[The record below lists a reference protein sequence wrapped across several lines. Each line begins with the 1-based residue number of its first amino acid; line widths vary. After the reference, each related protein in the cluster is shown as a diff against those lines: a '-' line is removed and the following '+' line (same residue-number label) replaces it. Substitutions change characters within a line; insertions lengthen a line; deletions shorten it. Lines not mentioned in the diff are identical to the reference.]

1 MTFMKIFHHLD
12 LGCPVLKEPFSP
24 TTTIHPP
31 ANCGTTTAPCM
42 WTNEFK
48 NQLTSHS
55 SWLRVLFFDLAYKQC
70 NGIIKGW
77 LHCLTPESI
86 GRLLVNNILMF
97 NSTSCLAMAQIHLSL
112 IKRIKIGRPIL
123 IYQPLHFIILSSLHK
138 KNYLLMCSLTRVLLK
153 KSSWQYVKN
162 AFDLAEERPCL

>member
-1 MTFMKIFHHLD
+1 MTSMKIFHHLD

-24 TTTIHPP
+24 TTTKHSPT
-31 ANCGTTTAPCM
+31 NCGTTTAPCM

-48 NQLTSHS
+48 NQFTSHS
-55 SWLRVLFFDLAYKQC
+55 SWPRVLFFDLAYKQC
-70 NGIIKGW
+70 SGITKGW
-77 LHCLTPESI
+77 LHCLAPESI

-97 NSTSCLAMAQIHLSL
+97 NSTSCLAMAQIQLSL

-123 IYQPLHFIILSSLHK
+123 MYQPLHFIILSSLHK
-138 KNYLLMCSLTRVLLK
+138 KNHLLMCSFTRVLLK
-153 KSSWQYVKN
+153 KSSWQYFKN